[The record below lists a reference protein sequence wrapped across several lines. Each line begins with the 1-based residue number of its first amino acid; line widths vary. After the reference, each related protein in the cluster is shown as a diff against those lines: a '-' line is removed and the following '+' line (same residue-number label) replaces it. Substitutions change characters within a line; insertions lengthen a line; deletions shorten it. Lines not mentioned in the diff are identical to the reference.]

1 MTSQCPRLTRILFGW
16 GAMALV
22 GSISGC
28 VEAVPSDV
36 VEAVDH
42 IDQDLVELRAGELF
56 PTDYT
61 QFSHQWMALKARAQA
76 DEDLIRWPWEP
87 NELEVAL
94 RQLQAEGARIVARLT
109 KERES
114 LRRSTEAKIAQA
126 ENRFQTVTLHVNA
139 IDGRTLSRQRPDE
152 IERLMN
158 QVPVL
163 YDQGQYDQ
171 SLTASDRA
179 AQSLFTRSAEL
190 RGELRSRTDGH

>member
-1 MTSQCPRLTRILFGW
+1 
-16 GAMALV
+16 MALV

-28 VEAVPSDV
+28 VEAVPPDV

-94 RQLQAEGARIVARLT
+94 RQLQAEGARIVARLM

-114 LRRSTEAKIAQA
+114 LRHSTEAKIAQV
-126 ENRFQTVTLHVNA
+126 ENRFQTATLQVSA

-152 IERLMN
+152 IERLMT
-158 QVPVL
+158 QARVL

-171 SLTASDRA
+171 SLTASARA
-179 AQSLFTRSAEL
+179 AQSLFTGSALL
-190 RGELRSRTDGH
+190 RGELRSHTDGH

>member
-1 MTSQCPRLTRILFGW
+1 MTSQCPRLTRILLGW

-28 VEAVPSDV
+28 VEAVPADV
-36 VEAVDH
+36 VEAVAH
-42 IDQDLVELRAGELF
+42 IDQDLVELRAGEFF

-61 QFSHQWMALKARAQA
+61 QFSHQWMVLKARAQA

-94 RQLQAEGARIVARLT
+94 RQLQAEGDRIVARLT

-114 LRRSTEAKIAQA
+114 LRRSAEAKIAPA
-126 ENRFQTVTLHVNA
+126 ENRFQITTLQVSA
-139 IDGRTLSRQRPDE
+139 VDGRFLSRQRPDD
-152 IERLMN
+152 IERLMT
-158 QVPVL
+158 QARVL

-171 SLTASDRA
+171 SLIASARA
-179 AQSLFTRSAEL
+179 AQSLFTRSAVL
-190 RGELRSRTDGH
+190 GGELR

>member
-1 MTSQCPRLTRILFGW
+1 MTSQCPRLTRILLGW

-28 VEAVPSDV
+28 VEAVPADV
-36 VEAVDH
+36 VEAVAH
-42 IDQDLVELRAGELF
+42 IDQDLVELRAGEFF

-61 QFSHQWMALKARAQA
+61 QFSHQWMVLKARVRA

-94 RQLQAEGARIVARLT
+94 RQLQAEGDRIVARLT

-114 LRRSTEAKIAQA
+114 LRRSAEAKIAQA
-126 ENRFQTVTLHVNA
+126 ENRFQITTLQVSVV
-139 IDGRTLSRQRPDE
+139 DGRFLSRQRSDDT
-152 IERLMN
+152 ERLMT
-158 QVPVL
+158 QARVL

-171 SLTASDRA
+171 SLIASTRA
-179 AQSLFTRSAEL
+179 AQSLFTHSAVL
-190 RGELRSRTDGH
+190 RGELR

>member
-1 MTSQCPRLTRILFGW
+1 
-16 GAMALV
+16 MALV

-28 VEAVPSDV
+28 VEAVPPDV

-114 LRRSTEAKIAQA
+114 LRHSTEAKIAQV
-126 ENRFQTVTLHVNA
+126 ENRFQTATLQVSA
-139 IDGRTLSRQRPDE
+139 IDGRTLFRQRPDE

-158 QVPVL
+158 QARVL

-171 SLTASDRA
+171 SLTASARA
-179 AQSLFTRSAEL
+179 AQSLFTRSAVL
-190 RGELRSRTDGH
+190 RGELRSHTDGY

>member
-1 MTSQCPRLTRILFGW
+1 MTSQCQLLTRILFGW

-28 VEAVPSDV
+28 VEAVPPDV

-42 IDQDLVELRAGELF
+42 IDQDLVELRAGELS

-61 QFSHQWMALKARAQA
+61 QFSHQWMALKARTQG

-94 RQLQAEGARIVARLT
+94 RQLQTEGARIVARLT

-114 LRRSTEAKIAQA
+114 LRRSAEAKIAQA
-126 ENRFQTVTLHVNA
+126 ENRFQIVTLQVSVV
-139 IDGRTLSRQRPDE
+139 DGRFLSRQRPDN
-152 IERLMN
+152 IERLMT
-158 QVPVL
+158 QARVL
-163 YDQGQYDQ
+163 YDRGQYDQ
-171 SLTASDRA
+171 SLNASARA
-179 AQSLFTRSAEL
+179 AQSLFTGSAAL
-190 RGELRSRTDGH
+190 RGELREHTDGN

>member
-1 MTSQCPRLTRILFGW
+1 MTSQCQRLTQILFGW
-16 GAMALV
+16 GAMVLV

-28 VEAVPSDV
+28 VEAVPPDV

-42 IDQDLVELRAGELF
+42 IDQDLMELRAGEFF

-61 QFSHQWMALKARAQA
+61 QFSHQWMVLKARAQA

-94 RQLQAEGARIVARLT
+94 RQLQAEGDRIVARLT

-114 LRRSTEAKIAQA
+114 LRRSAEAKIAQA
-126 ENRFQTVTLHVNA
+126 ENRFQITTLQVSA
-139 IDGRTLSRQRPDE
+139 VDGRLLSRQRPDD
-152 IERLMN
+152 IERLMT
-158 QVPVL
+158 QARVL

-171 SLTASDRA
+171 SLIASARA
-179 AQSLFTRSAEL
+179 AQSLFTRSAVL
-190 RGELRSRTDGH
+190 RGELR

>member
-1 MTSQCPRLTRILFGW
+1 MTSQCPRLTRILLGW

-28 VEAVPSDV
+28 VEAVPADV
-36 VEAVDH
+36 VEAVAH
-42 IDQDLVELRAGELF
+42 IDQDLVELRAGEF
-56 PTDYT
+56 SPTDYT
-61 QFSHQWMALKARAQA
+61 QFSHQWMVLKARAQA

-94 RQLQAEGARIVARLT
+94 RQLQAEGSRIVARLT

-126 ENRFQTVTLHVNA
+126 ENRFQMVTLQVSA
-139 IDGRTLSRQRPDE
+139 VDGRFLSRQRPDD
-152 IERLMN
+152 IERLMT
-158 QVPVL
+158 QARVL

-179 AQSLFTRSAEL
+179 AQSLFARSAVLGREL
-190 RGELRSRTDGH
+190 R